1 MILYDNMII
10 KGNRAMT
17 RSFAKINLTLDIVG
31 VMDNSYHSLKSIMQ
45 TTNLSDIIIIDKT
58 DGEIKITTNK
68 KGLPTNNK
76 NIAYKA
82 CEAYYR
88 ALGKA
93 GGAKILIHKNIPVSA
108 GLAGGSGNAAAVLA
122 GLNIL
127 NQNAF
132 SDKELL
138 QIGSTLGADVP
149 YCLVGHTHLAEGIG
163 DILTEL
169 PNIPKCYVLLVT
181 PPISVSTPWAYQK
194 YDNCKKTISPDNDS
208 MILAIKNNDY
218 LGICKNLSN
227 VFEEVTPKEHNEI
240 NLIKEKMLSFGA
252 DGAIMSGSGPTVFGL
267 FSDIKKAKAAH
278 DSLCRI
284 YKDTYLTTTL

>member
-1 MILYDNMII
+1 MLSDNIVI
-10 KGNRAMT
+10 TGNRVMA

-31 VMDNSYHSLKSIMQ
+31 VRDNGYHNLKTIMQ
-45 TTNLSDIIIIDKT
+45 SVNLSDIVIVDKT

-82 CEAYYR
+82 CEAYYK
-88 ALGKA
+88 ALGKI

-122 GLNIL
+122 SLNAL
-127 NQNAF
+127 NSYAF
-132 SDKELL
+132 SDEELMK
-138 QIGSTLGADVP
+138 IGSTLGADVP
-149 YCLVGHTHLAEGIG
+149 YCLMGQTQLAEGIG
-163 DILTEL
+163 DILTKL
-169 PNIPKCYVLLVT
+169 SPLPKCFVLLVT
-181 PPISVSTPWAYQK
+181 PPISISTPWAYTQ
-194 YDNCKKTISPDNDS
+194 YDKCEKTVFPDNEK
-208 MILAIKNNDY
+208 MIKALNNQDY
-218 LGICKNLSN
+218 LSICQNLSN
-227 VFEEVTPKEHNEI
+227 VFEDVTLKEYGVI
-240 NLIKEKMLSFGA
+240 ASIKEKMLSLGA

-278 DSLCRI
+278 DSLCKS

>member
-1 MILYDNMII
+1 MMLSDNIVI
-10 KGNRAMT
+10 NGNRAMA

-31 VMDNSYHSLKSIMQ
+31 ILDNGYHSLKTIMQ
-45 TTNLSDIIIIDKT
+45 SVNLSDIIIIDKT

-82 CEAYYR
+82 CEAYYK
-88 ALGKA
+88 ALGKS

-122 GLNIL
+122 GLNML
-127 NQNAF
+127 NSNAF
-132 SDKELL
+132 SDKELMD
-138 QIGSTLGADVP
+138 IGSTLGADVA
-149 YCLVGHTHLAEGIG
+149 YCLMGRTQLAEGIG
-163 DILTEL
+163 DVLTEIS
-169 PNIPKCYVLLVT
+169 PMPKCYVLLVT
-181 PPISVSTPWAYQK
+181 PPISVSTPWAYK
-194 YDNCKKTISPDNDS
+194 EYDSCKKTIAPDTDG
-208 MILAIKNNDY
+208 MISSLKNQDY

-227 VFEEVTPKEHNEI
+227 VFEDVTLREYGDI
-240 NLIKEKMLSFGA
+240 SLIKEKMLSFGA

-267 FSDIKKAKAAH
+267 FSDIKKAKTAH

-284 YKDTYLTTTL
+284 YKDTFLTTTL

>member
-1 MILYDNMII
+1 MLSDSIVIT
-10 KGNRAMT
+10 GNRAMA

-31 VMDNSYHSLKSIMQ
+31 VRDNGYHNLKTIMQ
-45 TTNLSDIIIIDKT
+45 SVNLSDIIIVDKT

-82 CEAYYR
+82 CQAYYD
-88 ALGKA
+88 ALGKV

-122 GLNIL
+122 SLNML
-127 NQNAF
+127 NSYAF
-132 SDKELL
+132 SDEELM

-149 YCLVGHTHLAEGIG
+149 YCLMGQTQLAEGIG
-163 DILTEL
+163 DVLSVL
-169 PNIPKCYVLLVT
+169 PPLPKCYVLLVT
-181 PPISVSTPWAYQK
+181 PPISISTPWAYK
-194 YDNCKKTISPDNDS
+194 EFDKCERTVFPDNEK
-208 MILAIKNNDY
+208 MTEALKNQDY
-218 LGICKNLSN
+218 LSICQNLSN
-227 VFEEVTPKEHNEI
+227 VFEDVTLKEYDVI
-240 NLIKEKMLSFGA
+240 SSIKEKMLSLGA
-252 DGAIMSGSGPTVFGL
+252 DGSIMSGSGPTVFGL
-267 FSDIKKAKAAH
+267 FTDIKKAKAAH